1 MANII
6 HNISDALDSTKYGSR
21 QVMVWI
27 AEKLDDKSF
36 LIADETSKCS
46 LLVVNEK
53 ILEKKYCNG
62 GNFVK
67 VIHPSVSD
75 EGDGLVLTEKSVMVP
90 LRAKGE
96 AMFRGSPAPFVPC
109 YDPVEAMGN
118 QEDPHGFSSS
128 AVQKQDYGSFDVE
141 CNRKIGDVS
150 NYFVFDKYCQISLHL
165 FYISKILFYSV

>member
-1 MANII
+1 MVNII

-46 LLVVNEK
+46 LLVENEK

-67 VIHPSVSD
+67 VIHPSVSN

-109 YDPVEAMGN
+109 YDPFEAKGT
-118 QEDPHGFSSS
+118 EDDQLGQLSSGS
-128 AVQKQDYGSFDVE
+128 QKPNYGSFDIE
-141 CNRKIGDVS
+141 CNKKIGDVS
-150 NYFVFDKYCQISLHL
+150 N
-165 FYISKILFYSV
+165 ILL